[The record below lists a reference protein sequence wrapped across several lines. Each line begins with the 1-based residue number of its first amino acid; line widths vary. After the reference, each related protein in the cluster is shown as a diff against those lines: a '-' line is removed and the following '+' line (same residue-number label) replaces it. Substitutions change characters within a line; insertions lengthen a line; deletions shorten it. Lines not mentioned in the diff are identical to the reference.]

1 MGLRSWLAQRFSAPG
16 IEPSGAA
23 IITTTYGLNGNEQ
36 ILPSLVE
43 AGREAYVGNSVVFGA
58 VLARISLFSEA
69 TFVFRDL
76 KDKSLSGSF
85 ERDGRTNTSLRKLEK
100 PWENG
105 NTGELLAR
113 MMQDADIAGNAY
125 FWDAGDMLVRLRPEW
140 VTIVTEIFY
149 DPQGREYR
157 KVIGYFY
164 DPPPVADEQYGG
176 PRYFTAD
183 EVVHWSPIPD
193 PYAQFRGM
201 SWMTVV
207 LREVWADNAMTQ
219 YKTKYLENAASPNL
233 LVKYSQKLGRG
244 TVDRIRERIEAR
256 HGGSDNAFRTLVLD
270 EGADVMVIGNSF
282 EQMNFST
289 VQAAGEN
296 RILIASG
303 VPGIVVGSK
312 EGLQAAT
319 YSNYEQAMR
328 RFADITMRP
337 LWRSACS
344 ALEKI
349 VAVPTGK
356 QLWVDISDIAALR
369 QGEKERADTM
379 FILSQSAT
387 QLVAASFTPE
397 SVVKALSSGDI
408 TQLEYKEPEPPPAP
422 EPPALPAGTEPDPAA
437 DPEADPAGGDPA
449 EPDPSGARARVNGHP
464 KGNPVN
470 V

>member
-1 MGLRSWLAQRFSAPG
+1 MGLKSWLAQRFSAPG

-43 AGREAYVGNSVVFGA
+43 ASREAYVGNSVVFGA
-58 VLARISLFSEA
+58 ILARIALFSET
-69 TFVFRDL
+69 TFCFRDL

-85 ERDGRTNTSLRKLEK
+85 ERDGRRNTALRKLEN
-100 PWENG
+100 PWPNG
-105 NTGELLAR
+105 STGELLAR
-113 MMQDADIAGNAY
+113 MMQDADLAGNAY
-125 FWDAGDMLVRLRPEW
+125 IWDAGDQLVRLRPEW
-140 VTIVTEIFY
+140 VTIVTEIFS
-149 DPQGREYR
+149 DPLGREYR

-164 DPPPVADEQYGG
+164 DPPPLSDEIWGG
-176 PRYFTAD
+176 PRIFTVD

-201 SWMTVV
+201 SWISVV
-207 LREVWADNAMTQ
+207 LREVWADNAMTN

-312 EGLQAAT
+312 EGLAAAT

-337 LWRSACS
+337 LWRSAAA
-344 ALEKI
+344 ALAKI
-349 VAVPTGK
+349 IAVPPGK
-356 QLWVDISDIAALR
+356 QLWFDISDIAALR

-379 FILSQSAT
+379 FIQAQAAT
-387 QLVAASFTPE
+387 QLVAAGYKPE
-397 SVVKALSSGDI
+397 SVVAALSSGDI
-408 TQLEYKEPEPPPAP
+408 TLLDFKPPEPPPAP
-422 EPPALPAGTEPDPAA
+422 APPAIGAG
-437 DPEADPAGGDPA
+437 PA
-449 EPDPSGARARVNGHP
+449 EPPTEETPAGEEPAPSGPPARARVNGHS
-464 KGNPVN
+464 KEITTHV
-470 V
+470 

>member
-1 MGLRSWLAQRFSAPG
+1 VGLRSWFSKRFSAPG
-16 IEPSGAA
+16 IEPSGASV
-23 IITTTYGLNGNEQ
+23 ITTTYGMDGNEQ

-43 AGREAYVGNSVVFGA
+43 ASREAYVGNSVVFGA
-58 VLARISLFSEA
+58 VLARAALFSEG
-69 TFVFRDL
+69 TFCFRNL
-76 KDKSLSGSF
+76 RDKSLSGSF
-85 ERDGRTNTSLRKLEK
+85 EPDGRRNTALRKLES
-100 PWENG
+100 PWPNG
-105 NTGELLAR
+105 STGELLVR

-125 FWDAGDMLVRLRPEW
+125 IWNAGTRLVRLRPEW
-140 VTIVTEIFY
+140 VTIVTECMF
-149 DPQGREYR
+149 DAEGREYR
-157 KVIGYFY
+157 EVIGYFY
-164 DPPPVADEQYGG
+164 DPPPLVGELWGG
-176 PRYFTAD
+176 PQMFTVD
-183 EVVHWSPIPD
+183 EVAHWSPTPD

-207 LREVWADNAMTQ
+207 LREVWADNQMTT

-337 LWRSACS
+337 LWRSACA
-344 ALEKI
+344 ALSKLI
-349 VAVPTGK
+349 AVPQGE
-356 QLWVDISDIAALR
+356 QLWIDVSDIAALR

-379 FILSQSAT
+379 FILAQST
-387 QLVAASFTPE
+387 SQLVAQGFKPE

-408 TQLEYKEPEPPPAP
+408 TLLEFDPPEPPPAP
-422 EPPALPAGTEPDPAA
+422 PAIESGNPADPGTPNDAPAGDDPA
-437 DPEADPAGGDPA
+437 PETPPG
-449 EPDPSGARARVNGHP
+449 RARVNGHTR
-464 KGNPVN
+464 GTIHA
-470 V
+470 